1 MPSMQSVLNK
11 YKLPLLLLLLLWR
24 SNIRIFHFASEI
36 FGSLGIILS
45 DAKIL
50 SIKNKPRTA
59 ATGGRD
65 PREVSFSLIVTN
77 IATLT
82 S

>member
-1 MPSMQSVLNK
+1 MK
-11 YKLPLLLLLLLWR
+11 
-24 SNIRIFHFASEI
+24 IRTSHFASEI
-36 FGSLGIILS
+36 FGSLGIIFS

-50 SIKNKPRTA
+50 SIKNKPRIV
-59 ATGGRD
+59 ATGEKD
-65 PREVSFSLIVTN
+65 PGEVSFSLIVTN